1 MSVPLQEGLAEIEG
15 ILREEARLVGRAI
28 RGAGTA
34 FRRRDA
40 DATDALIAF
49 DDEIDSRYLAVEQG
63 VQALLARQT
72 PVAVDL
78 RRVLAMLHVN
88 LHLERIGDYC
98 VTIAKL
104 TRLTADL
111 PLDPPLEQTLET
123 MAARSAEIVDTAVE
137 SFFAGDVDTAM
148 RLVELDEAID
158 TDNRSILRRVLSLG
172 ADVGRHEW
180 GLRMIVVARSLER
193 IGDHAVDIGEQ
204 TAYLATGTFHEFTD
218 ASHPGATA

>member
-1 MSVPLQEGLAEIEG
+1 MSVPLREGLAEIEG
-15 ILREEARLVGRAI
+15 LVREEAQLVGRAI
-28 RGAGTA
+28 RDAGTA
-34 FRRRDA
+34 FRRRDLVVA
-40 DATDALIAF
+40 DALIAF
-49 DDEIDSRYLAVEQG
+49 DDEIDSRYLAVEQE

-104 TRLTADL
+104 TRLTAGL

-123 MAARSAEIVDTAVE
+123 MSARSAEIVNAAVE
-137 SFFAGDVDTAM
+137 AFFAGDVDAAM
-148 RLVELDEAID
+148 QLVQLDEAID
-158 TDNRSILRRVLSLG
+158 KDNRSVLRRVLALG
-172 ADVGRHEW
+172 SDEGRHAW

-204 TAYLATGTFHEFTD
+204 TAYLVTGTFHEFTD
-218 ASHPGATA
+218 ASHPVATA